1 MKEMTTSKRIWLGVF
16 VVVVA
21 AAVAFCWKS
30 FRLDRL
36 EEGSI
41 VFMDIMKIMKSF
53 SLNFS
58 SFLALFVLIVSALA
72 VIVCV
77 EYFRKDREVQGLKKT
92 EATLRAETEEK
103 QSNVLMLEDKAAKE
117 TSALQKELE
126 ECRLENSRLVEQLQS
141 YEEELEKSRG
151 FENNIVAQLAYCEKF
166 FQTIQALHPEFDFQ
180 KEMEEVKEKECRQ
193 KAAEIELAYEE
204 AKAKKMSLS
213 YAYQLYQL
221 LDEDS
226 VVYVS
231 TLVAAELQKFAMERE
246 GQKKT
251 ATA

>member
-1 MKEMTTSKRIWLGVF
+1 MKEMARKRIWLGAF

-21 AAVAFCWKS
+21 AAVVFCWKS

-72 VIVCV
+72 VLVCV

-126 ECRLENSRLVEQLQS
+126 ECKLENSRLVEQLQS
-141 YEEELEKSRG
+141 YEEELEKSREL
-151 FENNIVAQLAYCEKF
+151 ENNIMAQIAYCERF
-166 FQTIQALHPEFDFQ
+166 FQTIQSLHPEFDFK
-180 KEMEEVKEKECRQ
+180 KEMEEVEERECRK
-193 KAAEIELAYEE
+193 KAAQIDMAYEE
-204 AKAKKMSLS
+204 AIAKKMSLS

-221 LDEDS
+221 LDENS
-226 VVYVS
+226 IVYVS
-231 TLVAAELQKFAMERE
+231 TLAAAELQKFAMERAKE
-246 GQKKT
+246 
-251 ATA
+251 A